1 LHRQSVYLVILSL
14 LLVGLGFFLGQYY
27 ALAKGMLWQATKI
40 VWSANDSP
48 SPGSVEKGD
57 KLFLHISGNT
67 TQLQELEEHSTQEA
81 TELQFPSKVDNLYIE
96 KIISGKEALEHSQNI
111 FGTEAPVKRL
121 FIPYYS
127 SSENQ
132 VVVWVFEMN
141 SSLEARQYTEK
152 INLYINES
160 ETCSN
165 SGSFFL
171 QNVEVNYVEGLNY
184 DNYYYC
190 KNNIIYWIT
199 LAAKDPMPLFLRFY
213 ELF

>member
-1 LHRQSVYLVILSL
+1 
-14 LLVGLGFFLGQYY
+14 
-27 ALAKGMLWQATKI
+27 
-40 VWSANDSP
+40 
-48 SPGSVEKGD
+48 
-57 KLFLHISGNT
+57 
-67 TQLQELEEHSTQEA
+67 
-81 TELQFPSKVDNLYIE
+81 
-96 KIISGKEALEHSQNI
+96 
-111 FGTEAPVKRL
+111 VKRL

-152 INLYINES
+152 INQYIKES

>member
-1 LHRQSVYLVILSL
+1 
-14 LLVGLGFFLGQYY
+14 
-27 ALAKGMLWQATKI
+27 M
-40 VWSANDSP
+40 
-48 SPGSVEKGD
+48 
-57 KLFLHISGNT
+57 
-67 TQLQELEEHSTQEA
+67 
-81 TELQFPSKVDNLYIE
+81 
-96 KIISGKEALEHSQNI
+96 
-111 FGTEAPVKRL
+111 
-121 FIPYYS
+121 PYYS

-132 VVVWVFEMN
+132 VVVWV
-141 SSLEARQYTEK
+141 LKWVAEAADMEK